1 MKKEDNITQLYN
13 HAFSDFSVSAPTSV
27 YKKVQRDLKRKS
39 LLTLDPTRLNVFYLV
54 LLSGAVA
61 WAILGNYSAETAEL
75 NRTPRV
81 VSKVASVIQ
90 QEPTHKEELS
100 SFTLTDEEA
109 ERVETVEPLL
119 VNRGVKESSRSN
131 LLARTS
137 SSQGVGGTTDLA
149 KNVELGAEEVVV
161 EELTQA
167 EMLSDITE
175 TIEENTIDEEVV
187 EIDLREKITLNN
199 TKVESANEF
208 MRLLALD
215 SDKKGALTIRTKKK

>member
-1 MKKEDNITQLYN
+1 MKKEDNITQLYKD
-13 HAFSDFSVSAPTSV
+13 AFSDFSVSAPQSV
-27 YKKVQRDLKRKS
+27 YKKVQRNLKRKS

-61 WAILGNYSAETAEL
+61 WAILGNYSTETADL
-75 NRTPRV
+75 NRTPKV

-90 QEPTHKEELS
+90 QDPIHKEELS

-109 ERVETVEPLL
+109 ERAETVEPLL
-119 VNRGVKESSRSN
+119 VKRGVKESSRSN

-137 SSQGVGGTTDLA
+137 SSQGIGGTTDLA
-149 KNVELGAEEVVV
+149 ENVELGAEEVMV

-167 EMLSDITE
+167 EMPSDITE
-175 TIEENTIDEEVV
+175 TLEENRINEEVV

-199 TKVESANEF
+199 TRVESANEF

-215 SDKKGALTIRTKKK
+215 SDKKAALTISTKKK